1 MARSIKKGPYV
12 FKRLLK
18 KVQKLNKEGKKE
30 VIKTWSRRS
39 TIFPDFI
46 GHTFAVHNGKDFIPV
61 YVTED
66 MVGHKLGE
74 FSLTRKCGEGRN
86 SMEAK
91 AIAKT
96 VRISALKSRLVMRLI
111 NGKNVDEAF
120 GILNNMNSKASR
132 VIKKVLTSAVA
143 NAENNHNLDKTKL
156 YVKEAYVNDGPVLK
170 RSVPDS
176 RGRIARNDHRTS
188 HVTVVVAER

>member
-1 MARSIKKGPYV
+1 
-12 FKRLLK
+12 
-18 KVQKLNKEGKKE
+18 
-30 VIKTWSRRS
+30 
-39 TIFPDFI
+39 
-46 GHTFAVHNGKDFIPV
+46 
-61 YVTED
+61 
-66 MVGHKLGE
+66 
-74 FSLTRKCGEGRN
+74 
-86 SMEAK
+86 MEAK

-111 NGKNVDEAF
+111 NGKDVSEAMA
-120 GILNNMNSKASR
+120 ILNNLNSKAAR

-143 NAENNHNLDKTKL
+143 NAENNHNLDVSKL

-188 HVTVVVAER
+188 HFTVVVAER

>member
-12 FKRLLK
+12 FPRLLT

-74 FSLTRKCGEGRN
+74 FSLTRKCGGHGEN
-86 SMEAK
+86 K
-91 AIAKT
+91 
-96 VRISALKSRLVMRLI
+96 
-111 NGKNVDEAF
+111 D
-120 GILNNMNSKASR
+120 
-132 VIKKVLTSAVA
+132 KK
-143 NAENNHNLDKTKL
+143 
-156 YVKEAYVNDGPVLK
+156 
-170 RSVPDS
+170 
-176 RGRIARNDHRTS
+176 
-188 HVTVVVAER
+188 